1 MSRNVA
7 LSHAGHW
14 TCEARWHA
22 AVQEKGQ
29 NVSIIDYFIGNH
41 QLSYRPYASVLG
53 EHEVWKRHVQQN
65 FFDT

>member
-41 QLSYRPYASVLG
+41 QLSYRLKNTMHLFWDETRSLKTSRST
-53 EHEVWKRHVQQN
+53 E
-65 FFDT
+65 F